1 FLQPVNQQQVP
12 KNILAQFGYAV
23 SGPVYLPKIFNGKN
37 KLFFF
42 TDLERTTQRNAAGG
56 TFSVAPASLRPDANG
71 NVNFTGTGITVYDP
85 LSNANPALRT
95 PFANNTIPA
104 GRIDLAAT
112 EILKRLPLPTQPG
125 LTNNFAATGVGEFNR
140 TNIDVKINYESGD
153 KWTLFG
159 RYSISPT
166 LIVDPPIFGEVS
178 GPALNGGQLG
188 TAPGRI
194 QVLGFGFTYTFTPRP
209 LLDAN
214 VGYTRQRIGA
224 EGFDINSN
232 FGLD

>member
-56 TFSVAPASLRPDANG
+56 TATVAPASLRPDANG

-85 LSNANPALRT
+85 TSNPDPALRT
-95 PFANNTIPA
+95 PFFNNTIPSNL
-104 GRIDLAAT
+104 IDPAAL
-112 EILKRLPLPTQPG
+112 EIIKRLPQPILSG
-125 LTNNFAATGVGEFNR
+125 LTNNFPTTGVGDFNR
-140 TNIDVKINYESGD
+140 TNKDTKTNYESGG
-153 KWTLFG
+153 KMPFFG

-166 LIVDPPIFGEVS
+166 VIIDPPIFGEIS

-194 QVLGFGFTYTFTPRP
+194 QVVGFGGTYTF
-209 LLDAN
+209 
-214 VGYTRQRIGA
+214 
-224 EGFDINSN
+224 
-232 FGLD
+232 